1 MAIISLFILITVTVL
16 AEVSSEIESKQLL
29 INQKSTADTTGIKWK
44 FGMPEQWENTGSD
57 VNVAPSLNRD
67 TPETGHES
75 VALINKVDS
84 VKYKFIFERII
95 KDVIKAKQALAL
107 QTSSDKYRITTL
119 QETKKPL
126 SSKRDDQIIF
136 ESGLN
141 SNREAKNHAT
151 PFPNNSNGMKQ
162 SLKTTRVYPFQVAVI
177 ISKPKIPRRNSVI
190 FVPLLVD
197 MTVLDAFVY
206 ATRIYMDKMAVKT
219 EDVPFN
225 VVLDWDNELQC
236 YIVIKAVGLENKR
249 RQAWVFTVRDA
260 RHVAIYKDRCLP
272 GDNVILR
279 PRSSVQLTYQHIKR
293 LLY

>member
-1 MAIISLFILITVTVL
+1 
-16 AEVSSEIESKQLL
+16 
-29 INQKSTADTTGIKWK
+29 
-44 FGMPEQWENTGSD
+44 MPEQWENTGSD

-162 SLKTTRVYPFQVAVI
+162 SLKTTRVYPVSDQALC
-177 ISKPKIPRRNSVI
+177 SV
-190 FVPLLVD
+190 
-197 MTVLDAFVY
+197 
-206 ATRIYMDKMAVKT
+206 
-219 EDVPFN
+219 
-225 VVLDWDNELQC
+225 
-236 YIVIKAVGLENKR
+236 
-249 RQAWVFTVRDA
+249 
-260 RHVAIYKDRCLP
+260 
-272 GDNVILR
+272 
-279 PRSSVQLTYQHIKR
+279 
-293 LLY
+293 